1 MLDSA
6 KPAAALTASCPNG
19 ILNVPIEFSFHPMGR
34 RQMKRVYFDHNATTP
49 VAPEVL
55 AAMLPYFG
63 EVYGNA
69 SSIHAFGQAA
79 RGAVE
84 RARSSVAALLG
95 AHASEI
101 TFSSGGTES
110 NNQAILG
117 VLAGAAKPGRHV
129 ITSAIEHVAVL
140 DPCRELAKRGVDVTF
155 LPVDR
160 DGLLNPEEVR
170 RAIRPGTALITLM
183 LANNELGTIEPIE
196 EIGRIAAENG
206 IVLHTDAVQAAGK
219 IPIDVTRLGVHLLS
233 ISAHKFYGPK
243 GVGAL
248 YVRKGTHLKPLLY
261 GGHSERDRR
270 PGTEDVAAIAGMG
283 KAAELALINMHAE
296 GARLSAL
303 RDRLEKGLL
312 ERIPHCWVNS
322 ARAPR
327 TPNTTNMTFPFV
339 EGEAMVIALDLKGI
353 ACSTGA
359 ACSSGAVEPSHV
371 LTAIGLPPEDAR
383 ATLRLS
389 LGHQTTQ
396 EEIDFALETIPP
408 VIERLR
414 RLSPTYKRPIN
425 A

>member
-1 MLDSA
+1 MY
-6 KPAAALTASCPNG
+6 
-19 ILNVPIEFSFHPMGR
+19 IIFSPPLMEK
-34 RQMKRVYFDHNATTP
+34 QPMKRAYFDHNATTP

-55 AAMLPYFG
+55 AAMLPYFC
-63 EVYGNA
+63 EAYGNA
-69 SSIHAFGQAA
+69 SSIHAFGQEA

-84 RARSSVAALLG
+84 RARSSVAALVG
-95 AHASEI
+95 AQASEI

-117 VLAGAAKPGRHV
+117 ILGNASATGRHV

-140 DPCRELAKRGVDVTF
+140 DPCRELAKRGADLTI

-160 DGLLNPEEVR
+160 EGLLNPEDVR
-170 RAIRPGTALITLM
+170 RAIRPDTALITLM
-183 LANNELGTIEPIE
+183 LANNELGTVEPLE
-196 EIGRIAAENG
+196 EIGKIAAEHG
-206 IVLHTDAVQAAGK
+206 IVFHTDAVQAAGK

-233 ISAHKFYGPK
+233 IAAHKFYGPK

-261 GGHSERDRR
+261 GGHSERDHR

-283 KAAELALINMHAE
+283 KAAELARMNMQE
-296 GARLSAL
+296 ESARLGAL
-303 RDRLEKGLL
+303 RDILEKGLL
-312 ERIPHCWVNS
+312 ERVPHSWVNGV
-322 ARAPR
+322 RAPR
-327 TPNTTNMTFPFV
+327 TPNTTSMTFPFV

-371 LTAIGLPPEDAR
+371 LTAIGLAPEDAR

-389 LGHQTTQ
+389 LGRQTTR
-396 EEIDFALETIPP
+396 EEIDFALETIPA

-414 RLSPTYKRPIN
+414 QISPVYKKPIN

>member
-1 MLDSA
+1 
-6 KPAAALTASCPNG
+6 
-19 ILNVPIEFSFHPMGR
+19 
-34 RQMKRVYFDHNATTP
+34 MKRVYLDHNATTP

-63 EVYGNA
+63 ESYGNA
-69 SSIHAFGQAA
+69 SSIHAFGQDA

-84 RARSSVAALLG
+84 RARLSVAALMG
-95 AHASEI
+95 AQPSEI

-110 NNQAILG
+110 NNQAIFG
-117 VLAGAAKPGRHV
+117 VLGSAPEPGRHV

-140 DPCRELAKRGVDVTF
+140 DSCKELAKRGVDVTF
-155 LPVDR
+155 LRVDR
-160 DGLLNPEEVR
+160 DGLVNPEDVR
-170 RAIRPGTALITLM
+170 RAIRPATALITLM
-183 LANNELGTIEPIE
+183 LANNELGTVEPIE
-196 EIGRIAAENG
+196 EIGKIAAENG
-206 IVLHTDAVQAAGK
+206 IVFHTDAVQAAGK
-219 IPIDVTRLGVHLLS
+219 IPIDVARLGVHLLS
-233 ISAHKFYGPK
+233 IAAHKFYGPK

-248 YVRKGTHLKPLLY
+248 YVRKGTQLRPLLH

-283 KAAELALINMHAE
+283 KAADLAIKNLQEEA
-296 GARLSAL
+296 ARIGAL

-312 ERIPHCWVNS
+312 ERVPHCWVNG

-327 TPNTTNMTFPFV
+327 TPNTTNMTFPFI

-371 LTAIGLPPEDAR
+371 LTAIGLSPEDAR

-389 LGHQTTQ
+389 LGHQNTR
-396 EEIDFALETIPP
+396 EEIDFALETIPA

-414 RLSPTYKRPIN
+414 LLSPVYKKPIN

>member
-1 MLDSA
+1 
-6 KPAAALTASCPNG
+6 LTASRLDG
-19 ILNVPIEFSFHPMGR
+19 ILNLSIDFPFQPMGR
-34 RQMKRVYFDHNATTP
+34 QEMKRVYLDHNATSP

-55 AAMLPYFG
+55 AAMLPYFSQT
-63 EVYGNA
+63 YGNA
-69 SSIHAFGQAA
+69 SSIHAFGREA
-79 RGAVE
+79 REAVE

-95 AHASEI
+95 THPSEI

-110 NNQAILG
+110 NNQAIFG
-117 VLAGAAKPGRHV
+117 VLGSAPETNRHV

-160 DGLLNPEEVR
+160 EGLVNPEDVR
-170 RAIRPGTALITLM
+170 RAIRPDTELISLM

-196 EIGRIAAENG
+196 EIGKIAAESG
-206 IVLHTDAVQAAGK
+206 ILFHTDAVQAAGK

-248 YVRKGTHLKPLLY
+248 YVRKGTQLKPLLY

-270 PGTEDVAAIAGMG
+270 PGTEDIAAIAGMG
-283 KAAELALINMHAE
+283 KAAELALANMQAE

-303 RDRLEKGLL
+303 RDFLEKGLL
-312 ERIPHCWVNS
+312 ERIPQSWVNG
-322 ARAPR
+322 ARASR
-327 TPNTTNMTFPFV
+327 TPNTTNMTFPFI

-359 ACSSGAVEPSHV
+359 ACSSGAIEPSHV
-371 LTAIGLPPEDAR
+371 LTAIGLPAKDAR

-389 LGHQTTQ
+389 LGHQNTR
-396 EEIDFALETIPP
+396 EEIDFALDTIPA

-414 RLSPTYKRPIN
+414 QISPTYRKPVN

>member
-1 MLDSA
+1 MSTFWFAVLS
-6 KPAAALTASCPNG
+6 
-19 ILNVPIEFSFHPMGR
+19 PMR
-34 RQMKRVYFDHNATTP
+34 RIYFDNNATTP
-49 VAPEVL
+49 MAPEVF
-55 AAMLPYFG
+55 AAMRPYFL
-63 EVYGNA
+63 EEYGNA
-69 SSIHAFGQAA
+69 SSIHSYGQAA

-84 RARSSVAALLG
+84 KARDSVAALLG
-95 AHASEI
+95 ARAAEI

-117 VLAGAAKPGRHV
+117 AVAAASGETKHV
-129 ITSAIEHVAVL
+129 ITSAIEHSAVL
-140 DPCRELAKRGVDVTF
+140 DPCRALEKRGIALTI
-155 LPVDR
+155 LPVGR
-160 DGLLNPEEVR
+160 EGLINPEDVR
-170 RAIRPGTALITLM
+170 RAIRPDTVLISLM

-196 EIGRIAAENG
+196 EIGEIASEKG
-206 IVLHTDAVQAAGK
+206 IVFHADAVQAAGK
-219 IPIDVTRLGVHLLS
+219 IPTDVKKLGVHLLS

-243 GVGAL
+243 GIGAL
-248 YVRKGTHLKPLLY
+248 YIRKGTRLEPLMY

-283 KAAELALINMHAE
+283 KAADLAILRIQE
-296 GARLSAL
+296 DGLRLGAM

-312 ERIPHCWVNS
+312 GRIPHAVVNGS
-322 ARAPR
+322 QAPR
-327 TPNTTNMTFPFV
+327 TPNTTNLTLPYI

-371 LTAIGLPPEDAR
+371 LLAIGLSAADAH

-389 LGHQTTQ
+389 LGHQTTD

-414 RLSPTYKRPIN
+414 NLSPTYKKP
-425 A
+425 ATA